1 MSNENKKEERSW
13 MSSTAMK
20 LAMVATAAAS
30 LSSCTDV
37 TSVYG
42 PKGQY
47 MGGVTTYSQ
56 TNAAKIG
63 LGYVQ
68 TAANLYGHLDNNQTA
83 KDIVRT
89 IVNGGHGHHDVPSFD
104 WGDGNG
110 GHSCMPQIPTSRPVP
125 IPTSRPVPIPT
136 SRPILI
142 HNNCR

>member
-42 PKGQY
+42 PNGQY

-63 LGYVQ
+63 LGYAQ

-83 KDIVRT
+83 KDITRI
-89 IVNGGHGHHDVPSFD
+89 IVNGGHGHHNVPNFN
-104 WGDGNG
+104 WNGGNW
-110 GHSCMPQIPTSRPVP
+110 GHSCMPRINTCP
-125 IPTSRPVPIPT
+125 
-136 SRPILI
+136 SRPIPI
-142 HNNCR
+142 HNHCR